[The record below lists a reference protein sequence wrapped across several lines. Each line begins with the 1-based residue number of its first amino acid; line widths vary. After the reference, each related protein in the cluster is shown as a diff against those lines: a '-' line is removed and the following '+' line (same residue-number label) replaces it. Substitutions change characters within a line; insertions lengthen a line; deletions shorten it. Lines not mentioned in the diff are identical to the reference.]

1 MLKSIDHI
9 NIVVSNLEESAEFF
23 QALGFEIQHQGDLQ
37 GEWISQIVGLQD
49 VSARYVSLELPG
61 ENTRLELIKYYSPS
75 SLGDDE
81 ISVANKLGLR
91 HLAFRVSNIEE
102 VVSRLKQRGV
112 SFLSP
117 IQVYEPTNKK
127 LVYLLGPDGVL
138 LELAQYG
145 NA

>member
-9 NIVVSNLEESAEFF
+9 NIVVSSLEESAEFF
-23 QALGFEIQHQGDLQ
+23 QALGFEIQHQGDLR

-138 LELAQYG
+138 LELAEYG